1 MCVVSFTRL
10 RYATTYFL
18 FCILNF
24 YRFVVL
30 SQVIPRAESVTP
42 RVVLAVGTR

>member
-10 RYATTYFL
+10 HYATTYVL

-24 YRFVVL
+24 HRFVVL
-30 SQVIPRAESVTP
+30 SQGIPREENVTP
-42 RVVLAVGTR
+42 RVVLAVGTH